1 MIAQVGGIQTV
12 VDGTQQIS
20 GSGLMEQTITSI
32 QKVIAQIHNYD
43 NIRLRMAPPTA
54 EGGGRRAISF
64 LSRNA
69 TNPFVKSYKLF

>member
-1 MIAQVGGIQTV
+1 MIAQVGGTQTV
-12 VDGTQQIS
+12 VDGIQQTS

-64 LSRNA
+64 
-69 TNPFVKSYKLF
+69 FVQKCNKSFRQK